1 MKQLLLIVL
10 ASFFGAGQIIAQCGF
25 DASKTKM
32 MQDPEYADKLA
43 AFENKIQQFIASG
56 QHLNKAAAT
65 YTIPVV
71 VHVLHLGEA
80 VGTGTNISDAQ
91 IQSAIDRLNVVYRG
105 LDPASPIDLEVEFT
119 LAQRDPNC
127 NATTGINRIDASGVP
142 NYSADGVFLTSAG
155 ADENTLKDLS
165 RWPET
170 DYFNIWIVSEIDGNN
185 GGAGIQGYANFF
197 TGSAYE
203 GSVMMYTV
211 FGYDPTSANPSWPL
225 TFARDNSTAI
235 HEFGHYFHLYH
246 TFEGDNGGSSCPAD
260 VTVGTDSDGCADTE
274 IHKRHTSTC
283 PGTND
288 CTALA
293 YGFNTLKNYMSYF
306 SCTDRFTNDQKTR
319 VVAALS
325 GTSIVNS
332 KGGLVPDASYSA
344 PVAACSITSPQTN
357 TAGIMNVEL
366 NGLNMPSGSSS
377 TDGGSIDMSG
387 SCSNYFEIDPSV
399 DYNINVDLFSVNY
412 QELGVWIDWNNDG
425 DFNDQSEQQVLS
437 TDLAAAQTLPV
448 KILYPASVT
457 YGSYVRMRLINDID
471 DRYGV
476 PNISGPCFT
485 PTYGQSED
493 YALHILTPGS
503 GLPVTF
509 INVAAENIDN
519 ETVEVNWSTA
529 SEANNNYFEVQRSI
543 DGIQWQPV
551 GKVNSLTEGN
561 STTQL
566 DYELADYHPLEG
578 TSFYRI
584 KQVDYNGEYDY
595 SKIKSVVVKRAITDF
610 VVYPNPANDILYV
623 SADNILA
630 KDIKIY
636 NLMGQEITNQLVISN
651 DIGKLTIDIDQL
663 TTGVYLVKTVDYVKK
678 FYKE

>member
-10 ASFFGAGQIIAQCGF
+10 ISVFGISYTHAQCGF
-25 DASKTKM
+25 DASKNKM
-32 MQDPEYADKLA
+32 MQDPEYAEKIK
-43 AFENKIQQFIASG
+43 AFESKIQHFISSGKSQNKSAS
-56 QHLNKAAAT
+56 T
-65 YTIPVV
+65 FTIPVV

-80 VGTGTNISDAQ
+80 VGSGTNISDAQ
-91 IQSAIDRLNVVYRG
+91 IQSGIDRLNIVYRG
-105 LDPASPIDLEVEFT
+105 LDPASPIDLQVEFT

-127 NATTGINRIDASGVP
+127 NATTGINRIDASGVA
-142 NYSADGVFLTSAG
+142 NYATQGVYLSSAG

-170 DYFNIWIVSEIDGNN
+170 DYLNIWIVSEIDDNN
-185 GGAGIQGYANFF
+185 AGYGTQGYANFF

-211 FGYDPTSANPSWPL
+211 FGYDPTNANPSWPL
-225 TFARDNSTAI
+225 TFNRDNSTVI
-235 HEFGHYFHLYH
+235 HEFGHYLHLYH

-283 PGTND
+283 PANND
-288 CTALA
+288 CTASA

-306 SCTDRFTNDQKTR
+306 NCTDRFTNDQKTR
-319 VVAALS
+319 IVAART

-332 KGGLVPDASYSA
+332 KGGLAPDASYSA
-344 PVAACSITSPQTN
+344 PTAACTITSPQTN

-366 NGLNMPSGSSS
+366 NGLNMPSGSSN

-399 DYNINVDLFSVNY
+399 DYNINVELFSVNY

-476 PNISGPCFT
+476 ANISGPCFT

-493 YALHILTPGS
+493 YALHILTPGA

-509 INVAAENIDN
+509 MDLTAENIDN
-519 ETVEVNWSTA
+519 EAVEVNWSTA
-529 SEANNNYFEVQRSI
+529 SEANNDYFEVERSA
-543 DGIQWQPV
+543 DGIQWHTV
-551 GKVNSLTEGN
+551 GKVNSLSEGN

-566 DYELADYHPLEG
+566 DYDLTDYHPLEG
-578 TSFYRI
+578 TSYYRI
-584 KQVDYNGEYDY
+584 KQVDYNGRYDY
-595 SKIKSVVVKRAITDF
+595 SKIRSVVIKRTLTDI
-610 VVYPNPANDILYV
+610 VVYPNPANDVLYV
-623 SADNILA
+623 SADNIQS

-636 NLMGQEITNQLVISN
+636 NIMGQEITNQLLIST
-651 DIGKLTIDIDQL
+651 DIGKLTIDINQL